1 MRWFHC
7 SNTKGRSIADVL
19 KDNQLFIDAYNA
31 AKRDKELAAETEQL
45 EKKYVRQHLI
55 EMVGEDEA
63 DRILSERGY

>member
-7 SNTKGRSIADVL
+7 SNTRNRSIADIL
-19 KDNQLFIDAYNA
+19 KDNQLFIDACNA

-45 EKKYVRQHLI
+45 EKRYVRQHLI